1 MYLFQ
6 NHKLQQIGKLIY
18 TIKNTTVTP
27 SVAYDGSNCFNMQLQ
42 GPSRSQRPNT
52 ATEAVLIKLQTSK
65 HGLTLTADQKPTK
78 FGEAFT
84 NGQRH
89 GDSIQLQVLQV

>member
-1 MYLFQ
+1 MMAAIASICSSRGQ
-6 NHKLQQIGKLIY
+6 AGAN
-18 TIKNTTVTP
+18 
-27 SVAYDGSNCFNMQLQ
+27 
-42 GPSRSQRPNT
+42 GPILLDV
-52 ATEAVLIKLQTSK
+52 TEAVLIKLQTSK

>member
-1 MYLFQ
+1 M
-6 NHKLQQIGKLIY
+6 IAAIAS
-18 TIKNTTVTP
+18 IC
-27 SVAYDGSNCFNMQLQ
+27 S
-42 GPSRSQRPNT
+42 SRSQAGANGPILLDV
-52 ATEAVLIKLQTSK
+52 TEAVLIKLQTSK